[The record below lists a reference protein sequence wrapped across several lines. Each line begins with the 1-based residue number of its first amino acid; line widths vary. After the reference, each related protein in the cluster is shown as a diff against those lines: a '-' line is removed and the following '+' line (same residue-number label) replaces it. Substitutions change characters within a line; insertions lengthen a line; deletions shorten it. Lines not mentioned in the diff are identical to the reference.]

1 MHLLCIMNI
10 LVKILV
16 GAAIVLPAPLLTPA
30 LNYIGFAMS
39 NKIYEV
45 SHFSQLHSLQVRAR
59 TLAGSGNWSM
69 SVRVRFGKFFYRM
82 LFTVCCVR

>member
-16 GAAIVLPAPLLTPA
+16 GAAIVLPALLLTPA
-30 LNYIGFAMS
+30 LNCICFAMS

-45 SHFSQLHSLQVRAR
+45 SHFFSTSLQVRAR
-59 TLAGSGNWSM
+59 TLAGCGNWSM
-69 SVRVRFGKFFYRM
+69 SVRVRFGKSFIECYSQY
-82 LFTVCCVR
+82 VV